1 MKFFA
6 DTANIE
12 EIKQIKK
19 WGLLDGVT
27 TNPTI
32 ISRENKPFREVV
44 TEILKIV
51 DGPVNLEV
59 ISTDAEGMIK
69 EAIKLASLSPN
80 VVVKIPMTT
89 EGIMAVKELSG
100 RGVKTNVTLT
110 FSPTQALI
118 AAKAGA
124 NYVSPF
130 IGRWDDISTEGMQV
144 VEDILTIFNNYG
156 YKTEIIVASVRHPIH
171 ILQAA
176 RLGAHIV
183 TAPFKV
189 LEQLFHHPLTDI
201 GLKRFLE
208 DWKKVPNPEL

>member
-32 ISRENKPFREVV
+32 ISRENRSFKEVV
-44 TEILKIV
+44 MEILNIV

-69 EAIKLASLSPN
+69 EAIKLASLAPN

-89 EGIMAVKELSG
+89 EGIMAVKELSN

-208 DWKKVPNPEL
+208 DWKKVPNPEF

>member
-32 ISRENKPFREVV
+32 ISRENRPFKEVV
-44 TEILKIV
+44 MDILNIV
-51 DGPVNLEV
+51 DGPVSLEV
-59 ISTDAEGMIK
+59 ISTDAEGMVK

-189 LEQLFHHPLTDI
+189 IEQLFHHPLTDI

-208 DWKKVPNPEL
+208 DWKKVPNPEF

>member
-12 EIKQIKK
+12 EIKQIKR

-44 TEILKIV
+44 MEILEIV

-59 ISTDAEGMIK
+59 ISTDAEGMVR

-89 EGIMAVKELSG
+89 EGIMAVKELSS
-100 RGVKTNVTLT
+100 RGIKTNVTLT

-156 YKTEIIVASVRHPIH
+156 YKTEVIVASVRHPIH

>member
-44 TEILKIV
+44 MEILEIV

-59 ISTDAEGMIK
+59 ISTDAEGMVK

-89 EGIMAVKELSG
+89 EGIMAVKELSS
-100 RGVKTNVTLT
+100 RGIKTNVTLT

-156 YKTEIIVASVRHPIH
+156 YRTEVIVASVRHPIH

>member
-32 ISRENKPFREVV
+32 ISRENRPFKEVV
-44 TEILKIV
+44 MEILNIV

-59 ISTDAEGMIK
+59 ISTDAEGMVK
-69 EAIKLASLSPN
+69 EAIKLASLAPN
-80 VVVKIPMTT
+80 VVVKIPMTP
-89 EGIMAVKELSG
+89 EGIMAVKELSN

-130 IGRWDDISTEGMQV
+130 IGRWDDISNEGMQV

>member
-32 ISRENKPFREVV
+32 ISRENRPFKEVV
-44 TEILKIV
+44 MEILSIV

-59 ISTDAEGMIK
+59 ISTDAEGMVK
-69 EAIKLASLSPN
+69 EAIKLASLAPN

-89 EGIMAVKELSG
+89 EGIMAVKELSS

-124 NYVSPF
+124 SYVSPF
-130 IGRWDDISTEGMQV
+130 IGRWDDISMEGMQV
-144 VEDILTIFNNYG
+144 VDDILTIFNNYG

-208 DWKKVPNPEL
+208 DWKKVPNPEF

>member
-32 ISRENKPFREVV
+32 ISRENRPFKEVV
-44 TEILKIV
+44 MDILNLV
-51 DGPVNLEV
+51 DGPVSLEV
-59 ISTDAEGMIK
+59 ISTDAEGMVR

-80 VVVKIPMTT
+80 VVIKIPMTT
-89 EGIMAVKELSG
+89 EGIMAVKELSS
-100 RGVKTNVTLT
+100 RGIKTNVTLT

-144 VEDILTIFNNYG
+144 VEDIITIFNNYG

-189 LEQLFHHPLTDI
+189 IEQLFHHPLTDI

-208 DWKKVPNPEL
+208 DWKKVPNPEF

>member
-32 ISRENKPFREVV
+32 ISRENRPFKEVV
-44 TEILKIV
+44 MDILSIV

-69 EAIKLASLSPN
+69 EAIKLASLAPN
-80 VVVKIPMTT
+80 VVIKIPMTT
-89 EGIMAVKELSG
+89 EGIMAVKELSS

-130 IGRWDDISTEGMQV
+130 IGRWDDISTEGMKI

-156 YKTEIIVASVRHPIH
+156 YKTEVIVASVRHPIH

-208 DWKKVPNPEL
+208 DWKKVPNPEF

>member
-32 ISRENKPFREVV
+32 VSRENKPFKEVV
-44 TEILKIV
+44 AEILQV
-51 DGPVNLEV
+51 VEGPVNLEV
-59 ISTDAEGMIK
+59 ISTEAEGMVR
-69 EAIKLASLSPN
+69 EALKLASLAPN

-89 EGIMAVKELSG
+89 EGIMAVKELSS

-110 FSPTQALI
+110 FSSTQALI

-124 NYVSPF
+124 SYVSPF
-130 IGRWDDISTEGMQV
+130 IGRWDDISLEGMQV
-144 VEDILTIFNNYG
+144 VEEILTIFDNYG

-189 LEQLFHHPLTDI
+189 FEQLFHHPLTDI

-208 DWKKVPNPEL
+208 DWKKVPNPEF

>member
-32 ISRENKPFREVV
+32 ISRENRPFKEVV
-44 TEILKIV
+44 TEILQTV
-51 DGPVNLEV
+51 EGPVNLEV
-59 ISTDAEGMIK
+59 ISTDAEGMVR
-69 EAIKLASLSPN
+69 EALKLASLAPN

-100 RGVKTNVTLT
+100 RGIKTNVTLT

-124 NYVSPF
+124 SYVSPF
-130 IGRWDDISTEGMQV
+130 IGRWDDISSEGMQV
-144 VEDILTIFNNYG
+144 VEDILTIFDNYG

-183 TAPFKV
+183 TAPLKV
-189 LEQLFHHPLTDI
+189 IEQLFHHPLTDI

-208 DWKKVPNPEL
+208 DWKKVPNPEF

>member
-44 TEILKIV
+44 MEILEIV

-59 ISTDAEGMIK
+59 ISIDAEGMVR

-89 EGIMAVKELSG
+89 EGIMAVKELSN
-100 RGVKTNVTLT
+100 RGIKTNVTLT

-156 YKTEIIVASVRHPIH
+156 YRTEVIVASVRHPIH

>member
-32 ISRENKPFREVV
+32 ISRENRPFKEVV
-44 TEILKIV
+44 MDILNIV
-51 DGPVNLEV
+51 DGPVSLEV
-59 ISTDAEGMIK
+59 ISTDAEGMVK

-144 VEDILTIFNNYG
+144 VEDIITIFNNYG
-156 YKTEIIVASVRHPIH
+156 YKTEVIVASVRHPIH

-189 LEQLFHHPLTDI
+189 IEQLFHHPLTDI

-208 DWKKVPNPEL
+208 DWKKVPNPEF

>member
-32 ISRENKPFREVV
+32 ISRENRPFKEVV
-44 TEILKIV
+44 MDILNIV

-59 ISTDAEGMIK
+59 ISTDAEGMVK

-208 DWKKVPNPEL
+208 DWKKVPNPEF

>member
-44 TEILKIV
+44 MEILEVV

-59 ISTDAEGMIK
+59 ISTDAEGMVK

-89 EGIMAVKELSG
+89 EGIMAVKELSS

-156 YKTEIIVASVRHPIH
+156 YKTEVIVASVRHPIH

>member
-44 TEILKIV
+44 MEILEIV

-59 ISTDAEGMIK
+59 ISIDAEGMVR

-89 EGIMAVKELSG
+89 EGIMAVKELSS
-100 RGVKTNVTLT
+100 RGIKTNVTLT

-156 YKTEIIVASVRHPIH
+156 YRTEVIVASVRHPIH

>member
-44 TEILKIV
+44 AEILKIV

-89 EGIMAVKELSG
+89 EGIIAVKELSS

>member
-44 TEILKIV
+44 MEILEIV

-59 ISTDAEGMIK
+59 ISTDAEGMVK

-89 EGIMAVKELSG
+89 EGIMAVKELSS
-100 RGVKTNVTLT
+100 RGIKTNVTLT

-156 YKTEIIVASVRHPIH
+156 YRTEVIVASVRHPIH

-176 RLGAHIV
+176 RFGAHIV

>member
-32 ISRENKPFREVV
+32 ISRENRPFKEVV
-44 TEILKIV
+44 TEILQTV

-59 ISTDAEGMIK
+59 ISTDAEGMVR
-69 EAIKLASLSPN
+69 EALKLASLASN

-89 EGIMAVKELSG
+89 EGIIAVKELSA

-118 AAKAGA
+118 AAKAGGS
-124 NYVSPF
+124 YVSPF
-130 IGRWDDISTEGMQV
+130 IGRWDDISSEGMQV

-183 TAPFKV
+183 TAPLKV
-189 LEQLFHHPLTDI
+189 IEQLFHHPLTDI

-208 DWKKVPNPEL
+208 DWKKVPNPEF

>member
-32 ISRENKPFREVV
+32 ISRENRPFKEVV
-44 TEILKIV
+44 MDILSIV
-51 DGPVNLEV
+51 EGPVNLEV
-59 ISTDAEGMIK
+59 ISTDAEGMVK
-69 EAIKLASLSPN
+69 EAIRLASLAPN
-80 VVVKIPMTT
+80 VVIKIPMTT
-89 EGIMAVKELSG
+89 EGIMAVKELSS

-156 YKTEIIVASVRHPIH
+156 YKTEVIVASVRHPIH

-183 TAPFKV
+183 TAPYKV

-208 DWKKVPNPEL
+208 DWKKVPNPEF

>member
-44 TEILKIV
+44 MEILEIV

-59 ISTDAEGMIK
+59 ISTDAEGMVR
-69 EAIKLASLSPN
+69 EAIKLGSLSPN

-89 EGIMAVKELSG
+89 EGIMAVKELSS
-100 RGVKTNVTLT
+100 RGIKTNVTLT

-156 YKTEIIVASVRHPIH
+156 YRTEVIVASVRHPIH

>member
-44 TEILKIV
+44 MEILEIV

-59 ISTDAEGMIK
+59 ISTDAEGMVR

-89 EGIMAVKELSG
+89 EGIMAVKELSS
-100 RGVKTNVTLT
+100 RGIKTNVTLT

-156 YKTEIIVASVRHPIH
+156 YRTEVIVASVRHPIH
-171 ILQAA
+171 ILKAA

>member
-32 ISRENKPFREVV
+32 ISRENRPFKEVV
-44 TEILKIV
+44 TEILQTV

-59 ISTDAEGMIK
+59 ISTDAEGMVR
-69 EAIKLASLSPN
+69 EALKLASLASN

-89 EGIMAVKELSG
+89 EGIIAVKELSA
-100 RGVKTNVTLT
+100 RGVKTNITLT

-118 AAKAGA
+118 AAKAGGS
-124 NYVSPF
+124 YVSPF
-130 IGRWDDISTEGMQV
+130 IGRWDDISSEGMQV

-183 TAPFKV
+183 TAPLKV
-189 LEQLFHHPLTDI
+189 IEQLFHHPLTDI

-208 DWKKVPNPEL
+208 DWKKVPNPEF

>member
-44 TEILKIV
+44 MEILEIV

-59 ISTDAEGMIK
+59 ISTDAEGMVR

-89 EGIMAVKELSG
+89 EGIMAVKELSS
-100 RGVKTNVTLT
+100 RGIKTNVTLT

-156 YKTEIIVASVRHPIH
+156 YRTEVIVASVRHPIH

>member
-12 EIKQIKK
+12 EIRQIKK

-32 ISRENKPFREVV
+32 ISRENRPFKEVV
-44 TEILKIV
+44 MEILNTV

-59 ISTDAEGMIK
+59 ISTEADGMIK
-69 EAIKLASLSPN
+69 EAIKLSSLAPN
-80 VVVKIPMTT
+80 VVVKIPMTP
-89 EGIMAVKELSG
+89 EGIMAVKELSN

-124 NYVSPF
+124 GYVSPF

-208 DWKKVPNPEL
+208 DWKKVPNPEI

>member
-12 EIKQIKK
+12 EIKQIKR

-32 ISRENKPFREVV
+32 ISRENRPFKEVV
-44 TEILKIV
+44 MEILNIV

-59 ISTDAEGMIK
+59 ISTDAEGMVK
-69 EAIKLASLSPN
+69 EAIKLASLAPN
-80 VVVKIPMTT
+80 VVIKIPMTT
-89 EGIMAVKELSG
+89 EGIMAVKELSS
-100 RGVKTNVTLT
+100 RGIKTNVTLT

-130 IGRWDDISTEGMQV
+130 IGRWDDISNEGMQV

-156 YKTEIIVASVRHPIH
+156 YTTEIIVASVRHPIH

>member
-32 ISRENKPFREVV
+32 ISRENKPFKEVV
-44 TEILKIV
+44 MEILKIV

-59 ISTDAEGMIK
+59 ISTEAEGMVK
-69 EAIKLASLSPN
+69 EAIRLASLAPN
-80 VVVKIPMTT
+80 VVIKIPMTT
-89 EGIMAVKELSG
+89 EGIMAVKELSA
-100 RGVKTNVTLT
+100 RGIKTNVTLT

-156 YKTEIIVASVRHPIH
+156 YKTEVIVASVRHPIH

-189 LEQLFHHPLTDI
+189 IEQLFHHPLTDI

-208 DWKKVPNPEL
+208 DWKKVPNPEF

>member
-12 EIKQIKK
+12 EIKKIKK

-32 ISRENKPFREVV
+32 VSRENRPFKEVV
-44 TEILKIV
+44 TEILKEV
-51 DGPVNLEV
+51 EGPVNLEV
-59 ISTDAEGMIK
+59 ISTEAEGMVR
-69 EAIKLASLSPN
+69 EALKLASLAPN
-80 VVVKIPMTT
+80 VVVKIPMTP
-89 EGIMAVKELSG
+89 EGIMAVKELSS

-124 NYVSPF
+124 SYVSPF
-130 IGRWDDISTEGMQV
+130 IGRWDDISSEGMQV
-144 VEDILTIFNNYG
+144 VEDILTIFDNYG

-176 RLGAHIV
+176 KLGAHIV

-189 LEQLFHHPLTDI
+189 IEQLFYHPLTDI

-208 DWKKVPNPEL
+208 DWKKVPNPEF